1 MPLVSRHVPLNFLIT
16 AGALLWAIFFIGR
29 VYGHRGTGALATVS
43 EFLGMIWMG
52 ALLLLFISLLA
63 ADMITLFGF
72 LLARQAP
79 LIRTWALV
87 AGVVLS
93 SIALVQGLRSPVV
106 QNYEVRLADLPR
118 EMDNTVL
125 VAMSDLHLGALIGKR
140 WLAARAAQVRE
151 MRPDLVVF
159 LGDLFEG
166 HGQLEKGLISVLRGI
181 SAPLGVW
188 AVTGNHEFHGDSG
201 SISLFDE
208 AGIQL
213 LRNRWIELQPGFI
226 LAGVDDLTSQYRSG
240 RGGDLVSQALSGRPP
255 GATILLSHT
264 PWQTETAARAGT
276 DLMLCGHTHGGQIW
290 PFNYLVRRSYP
301 LLAGRYEVNG
311 MPVIVTR
318 GTGTWGP
325 RMRLWKPGEILRITL
340 RAQ

>member
-1 MPLVSRHVPLNFLIT
+1 
-16 AGALLWAIFFIGR
+16 
-29 VYGHRGTGALATVS
+29 
-43 EFLGMIWMG
+43 
-52 ALLLLFISLLA
+52 
-63 ADMITLFGF
+63 
-72 LLARQAP
+72 
-79 LIRTWALV
+79 
-87 AGVVLS
+87 
-93 SIALVQGLRSPVV
+93 
-106 QNYEVRLADLPR
+106 
-118 EMDNTVL
+118 
-125 VAMSDLHLGALIGKR
+125 LGALIGKR